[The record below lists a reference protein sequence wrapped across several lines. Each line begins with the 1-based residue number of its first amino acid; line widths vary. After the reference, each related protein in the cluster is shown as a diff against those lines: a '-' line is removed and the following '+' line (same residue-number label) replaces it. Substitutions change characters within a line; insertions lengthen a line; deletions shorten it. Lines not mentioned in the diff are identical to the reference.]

1 MPKMVGSRVSW
12 LTQSKDEI
20 KLKADSRLIDY
31 STVIKLTKKY
41 TGIYF
46 STYSDE
52 KHTWIAM

>member
-1 MPKMVGSRVSW
+1 MMPKMVGSRVSW

-52 KHTWIAM
+52 KHT